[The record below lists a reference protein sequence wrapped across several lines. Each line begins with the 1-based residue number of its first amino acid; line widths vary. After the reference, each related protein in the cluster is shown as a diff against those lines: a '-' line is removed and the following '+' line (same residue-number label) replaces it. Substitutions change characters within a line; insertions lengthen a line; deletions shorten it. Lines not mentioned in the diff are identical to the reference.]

1 MVEPIARICIE
12 LLHIEPKV
20 WRRVDVP
27 LSSSLMSLHHVIQVA
42 VGWTDSHLF
51 EFKVGDRLYGDPFEV
66 DLFEWKVYK
75 ATSIRLKT
83 LVDRGI
89 SEFTYLYDFGDHWEH
104 SIVIE
109 ELRNGEADVDYPVF
123 VDGARPKT
131 LEAQSVSR
139 SFLRLHS
146 IRVTRSTNT

>member
-12 LLHIEPKV
+12 LLHIEPAV

-42 VGWTDSHLF
+42 VGWTNSHLF
-51 EFKVGDRLYGDPFEV
+51 EFKVGDRLYGDPFEE

-89 SEFTYLYDFGDHWEH
+89 REFTYLYDFGDHWEH

-139 SFLRLHS
+139 SSLRLHS
-146 IRVTRSTNT
+146 IRVTRNTNT